1 VAIRRERG
9 LGSDGHF
16 SNRVLHG
23 SRLDD
28 RVVPVGVGDE
38 HDAPVLL
45 LVGGARL
52 PLVGRLG
59 LALQAEPLV
68 LAAARELG
76 LGDLG
81 HGGPAHASGLA
92 VGAPRRGGELL
103 LLQLGEAAV
112 LGALLGVLLAAA
124 RRARRR
130 GPPPPASRP
139 PPGRA
144 PPGRGAPPQPRRAR
158 AGSALVLTPIFFGI
172 AEASTA
178 ARG

>member
-1 VAIRRERG
+1 VAIRRGRG

-52 PLVGRLG
+52 PLLGCLG
-59 LALQAEPLV
+59 LALQAEPLF
-68 LAAARELG
+68 LAAARQLG

-81 HGGPAHASGLA
+81 HGGPAHARGLA
-92 VGAPRRGGELL
+92 VWAPRGGGELL
-103 LLQLGEAAV
+103 LLELGEAAV
-112 LGALLGVLLAAA
+112 LGAAGGRLGALLGVLLAAA
-124 RRARRR
+124 RRARLGALRR
-130 GPPPPASRP
+130 LPVGLLLGTRLPVAALRLRLRRAAPPPP
-139 PPGRA
+139 
-144 PPGRGAPPQPRRAR
+144 
-158 AGSALVLTPIFFGI
+158 
-172 AEASTA
+172 
-178 ARG
+178 